1 MLTYVYYSYSLV
13 IYYYTLHREKVVQ
26 PASGHAS
33 TAVNKLPPSRLNLD
47 ITSTLQC
54 SYEVSFEGTGAAIP
68 LCLPNDCEWNKRDRV
83 CKKNKGV
90 VRNALILQEQALKIL
105 QSITGPV
112 CVISIVG
119 PCRTGKS
126 YILSRLIGGER
137 ERSHFNLGHKMDP
150 ETMGIW
156 IWDTPFKHQLADGTN
171 VTMILMDT
179 EGIDAANAT
188 DRGDNQIFTLSVLL
202 SSLLIYN
209 SMGRP
214 QRDDLQKMKY
224 PLYILPSANICCY
237 VL

>member
-1 MLTYVYYSYSLV
+1 M
-13 IYYYTLHREKVVQ
+13 VQ

-33 TAVNKLPPSRLNLD
+33 TAVNKLPPSRINLD
-47 ITSTLQC
+47 IASTLQC

-137 ERSHFNLGHKMDP
+137 ESEATLILGTRWIQRP
-150 ETMGIW
+150 WASGSGI
-156 IWDTPFKHQLADGTN
+156 P
-171 VTMILMDT
+171 
-179 EGIDAANAT
+179 
-188 DRGDNQIFTLSVLL
+188 LL
-202 SSLLIYN
+202 STSCP
-209 SMGRP
+209 MGP
-214 QRDDLQKMKY
+214 T
-224 PLYILPSANICCY
+224 
-237 VL
+237 

>member
-1 MLTYVYYSYSLV
+1 MGQAANVRV
-13 IYYYTLHREKVVQ
+13 C
-26 PASGHAS
+26 A
-33 TAVNKLPPSRLNLD
+33 AVSKLPQARPNLD
-47 ITSTLQC
+47 ITSTVQQG
-54 SYEVSFEGTGAAIP
+54 YEVSFEMTGAAIP
-68 LCLPNDCEWNKRDRV
+68 LCLPNDCEWNEQDRV
-83 CKKNKGV
+83 CKKKKGV
-90 VRNALILQEQALKIL
+90 VRNALILQKQALKIL
-105 QSITGPV
+105 ESITGPV

-156 IWDTPFKHQLADGTN
+156 IWDTPFQHQLADGTK

-179 EGIDAANAT
+179 EGIDAANST

-214 QRDDLQKMKY
+214 QREDLQKMKY
-224 PLYILPSANICCY
+224 PFQAILSTICCCCKVY
-237 VL
+237 YSICLVQRNPAEY

>member
-1 MLTYVYYSYSLV
+1 M
-13 IYYYTLHREKVVQ
+13 IQ
-26 PASGHAS
+26 AASRGDCAG
-33 TAVNKLPPSRLNLD
+33 VKKLPQEKQQLD
-47 ITSTLQC
+47 ISSTVQRGLK
-54 SYEVSFEGTGAAIP
+54 VSFEGTGEAIP
-68 LCLPNDCEWNKRDRV
+68 LCLPNDCEWSKRERV
-83 CKKNKGV
+83 CKKKKGIS
-90 VRNALILQEQALKIL
+90 RTALVLQEQALHIL
-105 QSITGPV
+105 ESISDPV
-112 CVISIVG
+112 CVVSIVG

-137 ERSHFNLGHKMDP
+137 EKSHFNLGHKMDP

-156 IWDTPFKHQLADGTN
+156 MWDTPFQYQLRDGTS
-171 VTMILMDT
+171 VTMILLDT

-224 PLYILPSANICCY
+224 PFF
-237 VL
+237 